1 MNNTIGFGINWKILS
16 AVFVTLLAVVCGTLF
31 LVQWSFDRGFLEY
44 VNRIEREAQQKLIE
58 TLAGEYERHGNW
70 EFIADNNRLLR
81 RLYLGSF
88 RRSEAAGNH
97 LGLETSVPG
106 RPPGLR
112 GRITG
117 GLLPSRIALLDE
129 DKRVLAG
136 ARHVMKQRQGIRGKI
151 DLLTVRVDGGIV
163 GYVAVAPRVLF
174 SSVYDLRFSR
184 HLERSFLFIAA
195 LVLVVS
201 LTIALPL
208 SRRLARPAL
217 KHSGGSSSL
226 PADEIEIDDEQ
237 YRIKIKG
244 KPLETTLVE
253 FKLFKILA
261 ATPGQVWSR
270 RRLMDK
276 IYPDHRIV
284 SERTIDS
291 HVKKLRK
298 KIAGALPQRDIIH
311 SVYGAGYKLEIK

>member
-1 MNNTIGFGINWKILS
+1 MNSSIGFGINWKILS
-16 AVFVTLLAVVCGTLF
+16 AVFVTLLALIYGMLF

-44 VNRIEREAQQKLIE
+44 VNRIERVAQQELIE

-70 EFIADNNRLLR
+70 EFIAGNNRLLR

-88 RRSEAAGNH
+88 MHSEAAGNR
-97 LGLETSVPG
+97 LSPKTSVPG

-112 GRITG
+112 GRITS

-136 ARHVMKQRQGIRGKI
+136 ARHIMRPRQDKKGET
-151 DLLTVRVDGGIV
+151 DLLTVRVDGSIV
-163 GYVAVAPRVLF
+163 GYLAVAPRVFL
-174 SSVYDLRFSR
+174 SGVHDLRFSR

-201 LTIALPL
+201 LVFALL
-208 SRRLARPAL
+208 LARRLARPAL
-217 KHSGGSSSL
+217 KHSGGSTSL

-237 YRIKIKG
+237 YRIRIKG

-311 SVYGAGYKLEIK
+311 SVYGAGYKFEIK